1 MIAIA
6 ALLLASRSVA
16 YPVGLAGLPTIV
28 IALLGSNP
36 LPRGS
41 VSLVL
46 FGWMAAAIVI
56 EVVRN
61 PRALPA
67 RIVAASPL
75 GLSLALGVWMLARL
89 GASADESYGR
99 EKIELFLLVNLTM
112 MTAAILVARRRRH
125 FDLFVALFLL
135 VAAGSAILLFVEI
148 LTGNAPAVFSG
159 RYAPGENPIGF
170 GRLSADGI
178 VFVVFVLVAASSLRL
193 RYLALALLPIL
204 GVALLASG
212 SRGPVLG
219 LLAGLTCYVLLLR
232 DRSSRRRL
240 LSLWFGG
247 LAVAMLAPQLI
258 PGQNIQRSLAILLG
272 SGSGLSSNGRFE
284 LWKQAWHTF
293 GRHPVFGIGTG
304 GFGAVRPDQLY
315 PHNLF
320 LEVAAELGIV
330 GLLLVAGILAFGLQS
345 LSQAWRFALPEERPA
360 VALVVALVVSAL
372 VNALLSSD
380 IQNNSMLWLALGLG
394 IGLELRI
401 SDRVDQRSDPAR
413 PGVLVGPPNRHVLPA
428 AGLHD

>member
-1 MIAIA
+1 
-6 ALLLASRSVA
+6 
-16 YPVGLAGLPTIV
+16 
-28 IALLGSNP
+28 
-36 LPRGS
+36 
-41 VSLVL
+41 VSLVF
-46 FGWMAAAIVI
+46 FGWMVTAIVI
-56 EVVRN
+56 ELVRN
-61 PRALPA
+61 PRALPT
-67 RIVAASPL
+67 RIMVASPL

-89 GASADESYGR
+89 GASADGSYGR
-99 EKIELFLLVNLTM
+99 EKIELFLVINLTM
-112 MTAAILVARRRRH
+112 MVAAILVARYRRH

-135 VAAGSAILLFVEI
+135 VVAGSAMLLFVEV

-159 RYAPGENPIGF
+159 RFAPGENPIGF
-170 GRLSADGI
+170 GRLIADGI
-178 VFVVFVLVAASSLRL
+178 VFVIFVLVAASSLTM

-204 GVALLASG
+204 GVALLATG

-232 DRSSRRRL
+232 DRSSRRHL

-258 PGQNIQRSLAILLG
+258 PGQNIQRSLSVLLG

-284 LWKQAWHTF
+284 LWKEAWHAF
-293 GRHPVFGIGTG
+293 ERHPVFGIGTG
-304 GFGAVRPDQLY
+304 GFGALQPDERY

-320 LEVAAELGIV
+320 LEVASELGVV
-330 GLLLVAGILAFGLQS
+330 GLLLTVGILAFGLRS
-345 LSQAWRFALPEERPA
+345 LIRTWRSAVPEERPA

-380 IQNNSMLWLALGLG
+380 IQNNSTLWLALGLG

-401 SDRVDQRSDPAR
+401 SDRVNQRSDPAR
-413 PGVLVGPPNRHVLPA
+413 PSAFIGPPNGYVLPA
-428 AGLHD
+428 ARFHG